1 MYQNFGFLVHQIF
14 DAYIGSNAS
23 GIPLDRNF
31 LEHGEHVTTIDFCIG
46 SRFRS
51 DRMLAMS
58 LEHNSEHTQ
67 IGRDRAYA
75 RLASRPSRKYG
86 DVTVGMIGI
95 SRSAEQVGLIQVDS
109 VTVRARPASTEPPTE
124 NGGAANTASS
134 AMSSERAFDITCKT
148 AASNDAVCK
157 S

>member
-1 MYQNFGFLVHQIF
+1 MSQPSIF
-14 DAYIGSNAS
+14 
-23 GIPLDRNF
+23 
-31 LEHGEHVTTIDFCIG
+31 VG

-58 LEHNSEHTQ
+58 LEHNLEHTQ
-67 IGRDRAYA
+67 IGRRDRAYA

-134 AMSSERAFDITCKT
+134 AMNSERPSDIICKVT
-148 AASNDAVCK
+148 T
-157 S
+157 